1 VGQGPSWPWSYG
13 SGFTT
18 TCAIGAYYHWS
29 CEFELR
35 SWWGVLD
42 TTLCDKVYQWH
53 ATGRWFSPGTPVS
66 STNES
71 DRHDI
76 TFFAYQFKCLP
87 FIRSLTYDIYSVS
100 ILLIVS
106 HHRNISFVDHCLF
119 FGSFSFG
126 RCMGPSWSWSYGSWI
141 YSYLCNQCMSP
152 LKLWARIPLMV
163 RSTRYNIMW

>member
-1 VGQGPSWPWSYG
+1 MRHNHVIYIKNNTHLETSHKTIVVYNRNLSMINFC
-13 SGFTT
+13 GF
-18 TCAIGAYYHWS
+18 
-29 CEFELR
+29 
-35 SWWGVLD
+35 VLIRRHL
-42 TTLCDKVYQWH
+42 TL
-53 ATGRWFSPGTPVS
+53 
-66 STNES
+66 
-71 DRHDI
+71 
-76 TFFAYQFKCLP
+76 FAYQFYCLT

-141 YSYLCNQCMSP
+141 YNYMCNQCMSP